1 MLGRGDKILMQKKEE
16 VFTSYFC
23 SAFGN
28 KQYNMFTWPG
38 FLKYFYL
45 LTVKRVV
52 AFEHTVFKWINP
64 ANLYS
69 GVLNYLAAWISVLCL

>member
-1 MLGRGDKILMQKKEE
+1 MIKVLMQKKEE

-45 LTVKRVV
+45 LTDKRVA
-52 AFEHTVFKWINP
+52 AFEHTVFK
-64 ANLYS
+64 
-69 GVLNYLAAWISVLCL
+69 